1 MATKTLQE
9 LQAEQ
14 ATIDASYS
22 AAAEKWANGEFDPTD
37 VVTLLERAE
46 TAESNAENSANVAS
60 TAAIRAEN
68 SADTAATAGAEA
80 GTTAGTAAGTT
91 AGTTAAQSVYDTV
104 FTQEH
109 TYTDTQNFSD
119 ITIDGEGPIA
129 REQAAWL
136 MQNANTAYKADSY
149 FTNLW
154 ADKQTDD
161 IYIRRLYKYAY
172 NTAPKIDPAGDSVPE
187 KVTLTLKTGATRV
200 YTNALYTLFSCVAPG
215 SQYVCRIVLGES
227 TSCYDPV
234 LEHTLLGFWERCNYY
249 KDENGDTRIVAV
261 RGEEGFDKRKPDVG
275 TFGPAI
281 WFDVRDSLELDGL
294 GNTMY
299 TEVIVST
306 SPHPELGLHPHPLA
320 MRHDGTVAPYWC
332 CSAYPASLNSYSLPN
347 SVYNGYTELSVSGAY
362 GATTLTPEELV
373 AGCRERGKGYGDGS
387 YIASLLQLMHI
398 IKYGTKDSQSIMKG
412 VCMNSYGTSI
422 NLPVHG
428 DMTVDAMY
436 YDANKGAHWIP
447 LVNNSTNKDF
457 LSKCNAVWVDG
468 IIQYAGRPDSGL
480 GVSRRPYMITSV
492 DEYGGGLRVW
502 LETDYSIKYSFN
514 LDNGSTQYKI
524 TAAKAVAGCT
534 DNVYSKYDGPAMYS
548 ACRLAG
554 SNAATDGYQP
564 FRLHGI
570 EYGLQWEIYTD
581 KVWETPSGTE
591 DMQENGTQG
600 YYRLPWENK
609 YADTASS
616 PVHATTEKYVSY
628 GYGTDYSTK
637 VIASNYA
644 DSGYD
649 IVISTPACA
658 ETTGSSSTGL
668 CDFYGT
674 SYAGQ
679 GLQSVGGCG
688 GPYLS
693 SEAGLFYYDRNN
705 LGYGYWHSGAHI

>member
-80 GTTAGTAAGTT
+80 GTTAGTAAGT
-91 AGTTAAQSVYDTV
+91 AAAQDVYDTV

-119 ITIDGEGPIA
+119 ITIQGEGPIA
-129 REQAAWL
+129 KEQAAWL

-161 IYIRRLYKYAY
+161 IYIRRLYKYDY
-172 NTAPKIDPAGDSVPE
+172 NTAPAISPLSDSLPD
-187 KVTLTLKTGATRV
+187 KVVLTLKNGNKRV
-200 YTNALYTLFSCVAPG
+200 YDNALATLFKSHGGDIASSSIVA
-215 SQYVCRIVLGES
+215 S
-227 TSCYDPV
+227 TADACFDPV
-234 LEHTLLGFWERCNYY
+234 LEQTLIGFWERCNYY

-281 WFDVRDSLELDGL
+281 WFDVRDSLDVDTS
-294 GNTMY
+294 GNTRY

-332 CSAYPASLNSYSLPN
+332 CSAYPASRGLEYYSQPI
-347 SVYNGYTELSVSGAY
+347 SVYNGYTELSASGAY
-362 GATTLTPEELV
+362 NATNLTAEEIV
-373 AGCRERGKGYGDGS
+373 SGCRARGKGYGDGS

-398 IKYGTKDSQSIMKG
+398 IKYGTKDSQSIMRG
-412 VCMNSYGTSI
+412 VCNNSYGNNINVPTASSI
-422 NLPVHG
+422 TEVYSEF
-428 DMTVDAMY
+428 DVT
-436 YDANKGAHWIP
+436 KGHYWIP
-447 LVNNSTNKDF
+447 LELNTDNKNF
-457 LSKCNAVWVDG
+457 LSRCNAVWIDG
-468 IIQYAGRPDSGL
+468 LIKIQGSNTGI
-480 GVSRRPYMITSV
+480 SKNSRPYMIISV
-492 DEYGGGLRVW
+492 DEYNGILRVW

-514 LDNGSTQYKI
+514 TDNNLTQYKI

-548 ACRLAG
+548 ACLIAD
-554 SNAATDGYQP
+554 SNAATNGYQP

-570 EYGLQWEIYTD
+570 EYGMQWETFMD
-581 KVWETPSGTE
+581 KVWETPSGTTAMTE
-591 DMQENGTQG
+591 DGTQC

-609 YADTASS
+609 YADTTSS
-616 PVHATTEKYVSY
+616 PVHATTERYVSY

-649 IVISTPACA
+649 VVISAPVCVSTA
-658 ETTGSSSTGL
+658 GSSSTGL
-668 CDFYGT
+668 CDYYAT
-674 SYAGQ
+674 PYAGD
-679 GLQSVGGCG
+679 GLRAASGWG
-688 GPYLS
+688 GPYVGS
-693 SEAGLFYYDRNN
+693 DAGLFACNCYSLD
-705 LGYGYWHSGAHI
+705 YGGWYSGARL